1 MAARPLRVLFLCTGN
16 SARSILAE
24 CLLNRLGRGWYVAVS
39 AGNRPQGRVHPQALA
54 LLKRLGHDTAG
65 LSSKGWQ
72 AFARPD
78 APPIDLVITLC
89 DSVAA
94 ESCPIW
100 PGAPLTVHWSIA
112 DPAAAPARDAEAAFG
127 GTYRELEARIRRL
140 VEMDPDEIDLA
151 ALGAIAPETETLG
164 AG

>member
-1 MAARPLRVLFLCTGN
+1 MSPRPLRVLFQCTGN

-39 AGNRPQGRVHPQALA
+39 AGSDPKGRVHPRVLA
-54 LLKRLGHDTAG
+54 LLKELGYDAAG
-65 LSSKGWQ
+65 LSSKGWE

-78 APPIDLVITLC
+78 ATPIDMVITLC
-89 DSVAA
+89 DSEAA

-112 DPAAAPARDAEAAFG
+112 DPAAAAARDAPAAFAR
-127 GTYRELEARIRRL
+127 TYRELEGRIRRL
-140 VEMDPDEIDLA
+140 VEMDPDAID
-151 ALGAIAPETETLG
+151 LGAIAPEAEKLG
-164 AG
+164 AR